1 MRLIDADLLKK
12 YMLNNGK
19 EVERFL
25 QYIDEQ
31 PTVYNADKVIKKLEE
46 KIEFAG
52 KMLVEKPADKLDEIA
67 NNTAEDFIAAY
78 DEAID
83 CVKGGLIPGENAR
96 ENQWI
101 SVREKLPE
109 CGVPVAVLLQGQY
122 PEDVEY
128 EVARLTDLSDTEHPG
143 KYWYKRGCGYLQH
156 PKYMDGVGNLAG
168 YEVVAWLPLPMKHE
182 REVE

>member
-1 MRLIDADLLKK
+1 MRLIDADMLKK

-67 NNTAEDFIAAY
+67 NNTAEDFVAAY
-78 DEAID
+78 DEAIEI
-83 CVKGGLIPGENAR
+83 VKGGWMNE
-96 ENQWI
+96 
-101 SVREKLPE
+101 
-109 CGVPVAVLLQGQY
+109 
-122 PEDVEY
+122 
-128 EVARLTDLSDTEHPG
+128 
-143 KYWYKRGCGYLQH
+143 
-156 PKYMDGVGNLAG
+156 
-168 YEVVAWLPLPMKHE
+168 
-182 REVE
+182 

>member
-1 MRLIDADLLKK
+1 MRLIDADMLKK

-78 DEAID
+78 DEAIKI
-83 CVKGGLIPGENAR
+83 VKGGWMNE
-96 ENQWI
+96 
-101 SVREKLPE
+101 
-109 CGVPVAVLLQGQY
+109 
-122 PEDVEY
+122 
-128 EVARLTDLSDTEHPG
+128 
-143 KYWYKRGCGYLQH
+143 
-156 PKYMDGVGNLAG
+156 
-168 YEVVAWLPLPMKHE
+168 
-182 REVE
+182 

>member
-1 MRLIDADLLKK
+1 MRLIDADMLKK

-67 NNTAEDFIAAY
+67 NNTAEDFITAY
-78 DEAID
+78 DEAIEV
-83 CVKGGLIPGENAR
+83 VKGGWMNE
-96 ENQWI
+96 
-101 SVREKLPE
+101 
-109 CGVPVAVLLQGQY
+109 
-122 PEDVEY
+122 
-128 EVARLTDLSDTEHPG
+128 
-143 KYWYKRGCGYLQH
+143 
-156 PKYMDGVGNLAG
+156 
-168 YEVVAWLPLPMKHE
+168 
-182 REVE
+182 

>member
-1 MRLIDADLLKK
+1 MRLIDADMLKK

-67 NNTAEDFIAAY
+67 NNTAEDFNAAY
-78 DEAID
+78 DEAIEI
-83 CVKGGLIPGENAR
+83 VKGGWMNE
-96 ENQWI
+96 
-101 SVREKLPE
+101 
-109 CGVPVAVLLQGQY
+109 
-122 PEDVEY
+122 
-128 EVARLTDLSDTEHPG
+128 
-143 KYWYKRGCGYLQH
+143 
-156 PKYMDGVGNLAG
+156 
-168 YEVVAWLPLPMKHE
+168 
-182 REVE
+182 

>member
-1 MRLIDADLLKK
+1 MRLIDADMLKK

-67 NNTAEDFIAAY
+67 NNTAEDYIQAY
-78 DEAID
+78 IEAIEL
-83 CVKGGLIPGENAR
+83 VKGGGNIEQPG
-96 ENQWI
+96 I
-101 SVREKLPE
+101 
-109 CGVPVAVLLQGQY
+109 
-122 PEDVEY
+122 
-128 EVARLTDLSDTEHPG
+128 
-143 KYWYKRGCGYLQH
+143 
-156 PKYMDGVGNLAG
+156 
-168 YEVVAWLPLPMKHE
+168 
-182 REVE
+182 